1 MKPSLSSMSTPPPG
15 IPPAYGAPPPGYGAP
30 PLKKNNTAT
39 VVIIVLA
46 AVFGG
51 GIFIVAIL
59 AAILFPVFAKVR
71 ENARMS
77 VCESNVKQIELGLIQ
92 YVQDHNDKYPPSASG
107 FKAAVF
113 PYLKSEQIFR
123 CPTDTAGSVD
133 YSMNPKLQGM
143 SLEKLADPSQVVA
156 IYEGSSQ
163 TLVFRH
169 EGKAVV
175 GFADGHV
182 KALTPAQAQ
191 MLRWKP

>member
-15 IPPAYGAPPPGYGAP
+15 LPPAYGAPSPGYGVP
-30 PLKKNNTAT
+30 PKKNNTAT

-51 GIFIVAIL
+51 GIFVVAIL

-71 ENARMS
+71 ENARMA
-77 VCESNVKQIELGLIQ
+77 VCESNVKQIELGLTE
-92 YVQDHNDKYPPSASG
+92 YVQDHNNKYPPSASG

-133 YSMNPKLQGM
+133 YSLNTKLRGV

-156 IYEGSSQ
+156 VYEGSNQ
-163 TLVFRH
+163 KLEFRH

>member
-1 MKPSLSSMSTPPPG
+1 MKPSFSSMSTLPPG
-15 IPPAYGAPPPGYGAP
+15 TPPTYGALPPGYGAP
-30 PLKKNNTAT
+30 PPKKNNTVT

-59 AAILFPVFAKVR
+59 AAILFPVFQKVR

-92 YVQDHNDKYPPSASG
+92 YTQNHNDKYPPSAAG
-107 FKAAVF
+107 YKAAVF
-113 PYLKSEQIFR
+113 PYLKSEPIFH
-123 CPTDTAGSVD
+123 CPDDTGGNMD
-133 YSMNPKLQGM
+133 YSMNTKLQGV

-156 IYEGSSQ
+156 IYEGTGQ

-169 EGKAVV
+169 EGKAIV

-182 KALTPAQAQ
+182 KALTSAQAQ
-191 MLRWKP
+191 NLRWKP